1 MSIFKRKKKFG
12 FVICELKSNVG
23 KGVIVY
29 GNDMKV
35 GGTTIIF
42 GCLYGRPK
50 KVISLSP
57 PHRARPLGQPVPI
70 LTILASHIT
79 YIMLNRDTK

>member
-35 GGTTIIF
+35 GGTTFIF
-42 GCLYGRPK
+42 ASLYGRPK
-50 KVISLSP
+50 KVISLST
-57 PHRARPLGQPVPI
+57 PHRARPLGQPLPI
-70 LTILASHIT
+70 LTMLASLIT
-79 YIMLNRDTK
+79 IIMLNRDAK